1 VKFLDGVDK
10 ENVKVLFNASKAK
23 FDFADAKLVPKIKH
37 QGSNS
42 LENFCFNP
50 EGIFAGC
57 FY

>member
-1 VKFLDGVDK
+1 MDGVDK